1 MMGGLLVKICGLKSR
16 ADLEAAREAGADFVG
31 FVFAPSRRQVT
42 PAQVRAIVDGLDP
55 KGRPRLVGVFVNPD
69 PAELE
74 EIIDLCRLDRVQLSG
89 NEPPELCR
97 RLRVPVWKTVH
108 LAGPAALAAV
118 DQYAGLVEFLH
129 VDAHVPGRYGGTGTT
144 ADWGLAAQVARAYPV
159 ILAGGLT
166 PENVA
171 AAVRLVWPAGVDVSS
186 GVENGGVKDPAKIWA
201 FVRRAREA
209 ALVLKQ

>member
-1 MMGGLLVKICGLKSR
+1 MVKICGLTGR

-42 PAQVRAIVDGLDP
+42 PAQVRAITQGLGP
-55 KGRPRLVGVFVNPD
+55 KGRPGLVGVFVDPD

-74 EIIDLCRLDRVQLSG
+74 EVIDLCRLDRVQLSG
-89 NEPPELCR
+89 TESPELCR

-108 LAGPAALAAV
+108 LAGPEALAAL
-118 DQYAGLVEFLH
+118 DRYAGLVEFFHL
-129 VDAHVPGRYGGTGTT
+129 DAYVPGRYGGTGT
-144 ADWGLAAQVARAYPV
+144 APDWGLAAQVARAHPA

-171 AAVRLVWPAGVDVSS
+171 AAVGRVRPAGVDVSS
-186 GVENGGVKDPAKIWA
+186 GVETAGVKDPAKIRA
-201 FVRRAREA
+201 FVRRARKA
-209 ALVLKQ
+209 ALMLKQ